1 MKTKIEIKRTGQAIE
16 TQTFDD
22 LGTAKTV
29 AENLRQADNVES
41 VFILRERSQPGIGKL
56 EIRPIKDI
64 KTGTTVFKSDGTAGL
79 VLRTWR
85 SVSTRIGTRIIWGD
99 DGNEVSQDYQENKT
113 FGVDAVDFAKM
124 LAKWEIDQEAEAI
137 AERMEDRASRISLA
151 GSYLKDRKHN
161 VELEALD
168 IKRPGERVKRIEDLN
183 SKLQETKKLRAWF
196 QENQYMSGL
205 SSVGSVCNAYSNFD
219 DAIRRIETAI
229 VNLEPV
235 DEGKFKD
242 WSKYI
247 AEMADEVDKWTEKNY
262 ISKS

>member
-22 LGTAKTV
+22 LGTAATV
-29 AENLRQADNVES
+29 ANNLRNADNVES
-41 VFILRERSQPGIGKL
+41 VFIIKHRSTPLGKL

-64 KTGTTVFKSDGTAGL
+64 KAGTTVFKSDGLSG
-79 VLRTWR
+79 VVVRTW
-85 SVSTRIGTRIIWGD
+85 STHNDRIGTRIIWG
-99 DGNEVSQDYQENKT
+99 VSEEETNQDYKSNKT
-113 FGVDAVDFAKM
+113 FGVDAVDFAES
-124 LAKWEIDQEAEAI
+124 LAKWETEQENELI
-137 AERMEDRASRISLA
+137 AEKMERRASRITLA
-151 GSYLKDRKHN
+151 ASYLRDREKN

-205 SSVGSVCNAYSNFD
+205 SSVNSVCNAYGHFD
-219 DAIRRIETAI
+219 EAIRRIESAI
-229 VNLEPV
+229 NALEPV

-242 WSKYI
+242 WGQYV